1 MFLLVNYTMQGH
13 ANLMAELYKLF
24 LLGEEAHHFLI
35 ILDGTET
42 TGVVGNAGIDTAQF
56 EREDGLVEV
65 ILEVVLEGGDKNL
78 LGTPCVAD
86 TEGVEHE
93 GDGEGTEC
101 LVVDGDELDEM
112 IRDGEDSELYRE
124 TWNRLDQLCNAFD
137 ATFVYVI
144 QPDLTDYG
152 HITFLFS
159 TVRWESEYTPYELGY
174 VRTTTNEEYK
184 LKYRNLYEG
193 VSDRELLL
201 LNDAGYKRSSHHITA
216 MVPVKN
222 TDQRTKAIICV
233 QRQLD
238 DIRNIQMGY
247 VSRVIETLLM
257 LAAFEIT
264 GVGLYLSEQLIKPVT
279 KITEEASRFARE
291 NETAEKKLTDS
302 IRGQDEI
309 GVLAQSI
316 DRMEEQITDYMQHL
330 TTVERISTELNV
342 AKQIQADMLPSV
354 FPAFPDHD
362 DFDIFATMTPAKEVG
377 GDFYDF
383 FLVDDDHLAM
393 VMADVSGKGVPA
405 ALFMVIT
412 KTLIKNRAQMGD
424 SPAEILFHV
433 NNQLCDGNETE
444 MFVTVWMAILE
455 LSTGKGVAVNAGHE
469 HPVICRRGGRHE
481 LVIYRHSMVVAAME
495 DMVFREHSFEL
506 HPGDRLFVYTD
517 GVPEATNTRNELFG
531 TERMLEALNRDPEA
545 SPEAQLKEV
554 RESLDAFVGDAPQF
568 DDITML
574 GMCYY
579 GPQGQ
584 AKTETAQL

>member
-1 MFLLVNYTMQGH
+1 MRLVNKISKSI
-13 ANLMAELYKLF
+13 AFRSILMVVGL
-24 LLGEEAHHFLI
+24 LI
-35 ILDGTET
+35 IYTTISGVIGYRATSDSLYDQYTEDAFQ
-42 TGVVGNAGIDTAQF
+42 VANAAAF
-56 EREDGLVEV
+56 
-65 ILEVVLEGGDKNL
+65 
-78 LGTPCVAD
+78 
-86 TEGVEHE
+86 
-93 GDGEGTEC
+93 
-101 LVVDGDELDEM
+101 VVDGDELDEM
-112 IRDGEDSELYRE
+112 VRGGEDSELYRE

-174 VRTTTNEEYK
+174 VRTTTNDEYK

-291 NETAEKKLTDS
+291 NETAKKKLTDS

-330 TTVERISTELNV
+330 TTVTAEKERISTELNV

-545 SPEAQLKEV
+545 SPEAQLKAV

-584 AKTETAQL
+584 AKTENAQL

>member
-1 MFLLVNYTMQGH
+1 MRLVNKISKSI
-13 ANLMAELYKLF
+13 AFRSILMVVGL
-24 LLGEEAHHFLI
+24 LI
-35 ILDGTET
+35 IYTTISGVIGYRATSDSLYDQYTEDAFQ
-42 TGVVGNAGIDTAQF
+42 VANAAAF
-56 EREDGLVEV
+56 
-65 ILEVVLEGGDKNL
+65 
-78 LGTPCVAD
+78 
-86 TEGVEHE
+86 
-93 GDGEGTEC
+93 
-101 LVVDGDELDEM
+101 VVDGDELDEM
-112 IRDGEDSELYRE
+112 VRGGEDSELYRE

-174 VRTTTNEEYK
+174 VRTTTNDEYK

-330 TTVERISTELNV
+330 TTVTAEKERISTELNV

-584 AKTETAQL
+584 AKTENAQL

>member
-1 MFLLVNYTMQGH
+1 MRLVNKISKSI
-13 ANLMAELYKLF
+13 AFRSILMVVGL
-24 LLGEEAHHFLI
+24 LI
-35 ILDGTET
+35 IYTTISGVIGYRATSDSLYDQYTEDAFQ
-42 TGVVGNAGIDTAQF
+42 VANAAAF
-56 EREDGLVEV
+56 
-65 ILEVVLEGGDKNL
+65 
-78 LGTPCVAD
+78 
-86 TEGVEHE
+86 
-93 GDGEGTEC
+93 
-101 LVVDGDELDEM
+101 VVDGDELDEM

-201 LNDAGYKRSSHHITA
+201 LNDAGYKRSTHHITA

-233 QRQLD
+233 QRQMD

-264 GVGLYLSEQLIKPVT
+264 GVGLYMSEQLIKPVT

-330 TTVERISTELNV
+330 TTVTAEKERISTELNV

-584 AKTETAQL
+584 AKTENAQL

>member
-1 MFLLVNYTMQGH
+1 MRLVNKISKSI
-13 ANLMAELYKLF
+13 AFRSILMVVGL
-24 LLGEEAHHFLI
+24 LI
-35 ILDGTET
+35 IYTTISGVIGYRATSDSLYDQYTEDAFQ
-42 TGVVGNAGIDTAQF
+42 VANAAAF
-56 EREDGLVEV
+56 
-65 ILEVVLEGGDKNL
+65 
-78 LGTPCVAD
+78 
-86 TEGVEHE
+86 
-93 GDGEGTEC
+93 
-101 LVVDGDELDEM
+101 VVDGDELDEM
-112 IRDGEDSELYRE
+112 VRGGEDSELYRE

-174 VRTTTNEEYK
+174 VRTTTNDEYK

-330 TTVERISTELNV
+330 TTVTAEKERISTELNV

-495 DMVFREHSFEL
+495 DMAFREHSFEL

-545 SPEAQLKEV
+545 SPEAQLKAV

>member
-1 MFLLVNYTMQGH
+1 MMLVNKISKSI
-13 ANLMAELYKLF
+13 AFRSILMVVGL
-24 LLGEEAHHFLI
+24 LI
-35 ILDGTET
+35 IYTTISGVIGYRATSDSLYDQYTEDAFQ
-42 TGVVGNAGIDTAQF
+42 VANAAAF
-56 EREDGLVEV
+56 
-65 ILEVVLEGGDKNL
+65 
-78 LGTPCVAD
+78 
-86 TEGVEHE
+86 
-93 GDGEGTEC
+93 
-101 LVVDGDELDEM
+101 VVDGDELDEM

-174 VRTTTNEEYK
+174 VRTTTNDEYK

-201 LNDAGYKRSSHHITA
+201 LNDASYKRSSHHITA

-233 QRQLD
+233 QRQMD

-330 TTVERISTELNV
+330 TTVTAEKERISTELNV

-545 SPEAQLKEV
+545 SPEAQLKAV

-584 AKTETAQL
+584 AKTENAQL

>member
-1 MFLLVNYTMQGH
+1 MRLVNKISKSI
-13 ANLMAELYKLF
+13 AFRSILMVVGL
-24 LLGEEAHHFLI
+24 LI
-35 ILDGTET
+35 IYTTISGVIGYRAPSDSLYDQYTEDAFQ
-42 TGVVGNAGIDTAQF
+42 VANAAAF
-56 EREDGLVEV
+56 
-65 ILEVVLEGGDKNL
+65 
-78 LGTPCVAD
+78 
-86 TEGVEHE
+86 
-93 GDGEGTEC
+93 
-101 LVVDGDELDEM
+101 VVDGDELDEM

-201 LNDAGYKRSSHHITA
+201 LNDAGYKRSTHHITA

-233 QRQLD
+233 QRQMD

-264 GVGLYLSEQLIKPVT
+264 GVGLYMSEQLIKPVT

-330 TTVERISTELNV
+330 TTVTAEKERISTELNV

-545 SPEAQLKEV
+545 SPEAQLKAV

>member
-1 MFLLVNYTMQGH
+1 MMLVNKISKSI
-13 ANLMAELYKLF
+13 AFRSILMVVGL
-24 LLGEEAHHFLI
+24 LI
-35 ILDGTET
+35 IYTTISGVIGYRATSDSLYDQYTEDAFQ
-42 TGVVGNAGIDTAQF
+42 VANAAAF
-56 EREDGLVEV
+56 
-65 ILEVVLEGGDKNL
+65 
-78 LGTPCVAD
+78 
-86 TEGVEHE
+86 
-93 GDGEGTEC
+93 
-101 LVVDGDELDEM
+101 VVDGDELDEM

-174 VRTTTNEEYK
+174 VRTTTNDEYK

-201 LNDAGYKRSSHHITA
+201 LNDASYKRSSHHITA

-233 QRQLD
+233 QRQMD

-264 GVGLYLSEQLIKPVT
+264 GVGLYMSEQLIKPVT

-330 TTVERISTELNV
+330 TTVTAEKERISTELNV

-584 AKTETAQL
+584 AKTENAQL

>member
-1 MFLLVNYTMQGH
+1 MMLVNKISKSI
-13 ANLMAELYKLF
+13 AFRSILMVVGL
-24 LLGEEAHHFLI
+24 LI
-35 ILDGTET
+35 IYTTISGVIGYRATSDSLYDQYTEDAFQ
-42 TGVVGNAGIDTAQF
+42 VANAAAF
-56 EREDGLVEV
+56 
-65 ILEVVLEGGDKNL
+65 
-78 LGTPCVAD
+78 
-86 TEGVEHE
+86 
-93 GDGEGTEC
+93 
-101 LVVDGDELDEM
+101 VVDGDELDEM

-174 VRTTTNEEYK
+174 VRTTTNDEYK

-201 LNDAGYKRSSHHITA
+201 LNDASYKRSSHHITA

-233 QRQLD
+233 QRQMD

-330 TTVERISTELNV
+330 TTVTAEKERISTELNV

-424 SPAEILFHV
+424 SPAEILYHV

-545 SPEAQLKEV
+545 SPEAQLKAV

-584 AKTETAQL
+584 AKTENAQL

>member
-1 MFLLVNYTMQGH
+1 MRLVNKISKSI
-13 ANLMAELYKLF
+13 AFRSILMVVGL
-24 LLGEEAHHFLI
+24 LI
-35 ILDGTET
+35 IYTTISGVIGYRATSDSLYDQYTEDAFQ
-42 TGVVGNAGIDTAQF
+42 VANAAAF
-56 EREDGLVEV
+56 
-65 ILEVVLEGGDKNL
+65 
-78 LGTPCVAD
+78 
-86 TEGVEHE
+86 
-93 GDGEGTEC
+93 
-101 LVVDGDELDEM
+101 VVDGDELDEM

-159 TVRWESEYTPYELGY
+159 TLRWESEYTPYELGY
-174 VRTTTNEEYK
+174 VRTTTNDEYK

-264 GVGLYLSEQLIKPVT
+264 GVGLYMSEQLIKPVT

-330 TTVERISTELNV
+330 TTVTAEKERISTELNV

-424 SPAEILFHV
+424 SPAEILYHV

>member
-1 MFLLVNYTMQGH
+1 MRLINKISKSIAFRSILIVVTLLIVYSAVSGILGYRVTSQSLYDQYTEDAFQV
-13 ANLMAELYKLF
+13 ANAAAF
-24 LLGEEAHHFLI
+24 FI
-35 ILDGTET
+35 
-42 TGVVGNAGIDTAQF
+42 
-56 EREDGLVEV
+56 
-65 ILEVVLEGGDKNL
+65 
-78 LGTPCVAD
+78 
-86 TEGVEHE
+86 
-93 GDGEGTEC
+93 
-101 LVVDGDELDEM
+101 DGDSLDEM
-112 IRDGEDSELYRE
+112 LEAGEDSELYRE
-124 TWNRLDQLCNAFD
+124 TWLRLDQLCNAFD

-144 QPDLTDYG
+144 RPELPDYDK
-152 HITFLFS
+152 ITFLFS

-174 VRTTTNEEYK
+174 VRTTTNDEYK

-193 VSDRELLL
+193 SSNQELLL
-201 LNDAGYKRSSHHITA
+201 LNGANYKRSSHHITA
-216 MVPVKN
+216 MVPVKD

-233 QRQLD
+233 QRPMD
-238 DIRNIQMGY
+238 EIRHIQMSY
-247 VSRVIETLLM
+247 VSHILRRLLM
-257 LAAFEIT
+257 LAALEIT

-330 TTVERISTELNV
+330 TTVTAEKERISTELNV

-531 TERMLEALNRDPEA
+531 TERMLEALNRDPVA
-545 SPEAQLKEV
+545 SPEAQLKAV

-584 AKTETAQL
+584 AKTENAQL

>member
-1 MFLLVNYTMQGH
+1 
-13 ANLMAELYKLF
+13 
-24 LLGEEAHHFLI
+24 
-35 ILDGTET
+35 
-42 TGVVGNAGIDTAQF
+42 
-56 EREDGLVEV
+56 
-65 ILEVVLEGGDKNL
+65 
-78 LGTPCVAD
+78 
-86 TEGVEHE
+86 
-93 GDGEGTEC
+93 
-101 LVVDGDELDEM
+101 
-112 IRDGEDSELYRE
+112 
-124 TWNRLDQLCNAFD
+124 
-137 ATFVYVI
+137 
-144 QPDLTDYG
+144 
-152 HITFLFS
+152 
-159 TVRWESEYTPYELGY
+159 
-174 VRTTTNEEYK
+174 
-184 LKYRNLYEG
+184 
-193 VSDRELLL
+193 
-201 LNDAGYKRSSHHITA
+201 
-216 MVPVKN
+216 
-222 TDQRTKAIICV
+222 
-233 QRQLD
+233 
-238 DIRNIQMGY
+238 MGY

-330 TTVERISTELNV
+330 TTVTAEKERISTELNV

-584 AKTETAQL
+584 AKTENAQL

>member
-1 MFLLVNYTMQGH
+1 MRLVNKISKSI
-13 ANLMAELYKLF
+13 AFRSILMVVGL
-24 LLGEEAHHFLI
+24 LI
-35 ILDGTET
+35 IYTTISGVIGYRATSDSLYDQYTEDAFQ
-42 TGVVGNAGIDTAQF
+42 VANAAAF
-56 EREDGLVEV
+56 
-65 ILEVVLEGGDKNL
+65 
-78 LGTPCVAD
+78 
-86 TEGVEHE
+86 
-93 GDGEGTEC
+93 
-101 LVVDGDELDEM
+101 VVDGDELDEM
-112 IRDGEDSELYRE
+112 VRGGEDSELYRE

-174 VRTTTNEEYK
+174 VRTTTNDEYK

-264 GVGLYLSEQLIKPVT
+264 GVGLYMSEQLIKPVT

-330 TTVERISTELNV
+330 TTVTAEKERISTELNV

-545 SPEAQLKEV
+545 SPEAQLKAV

>member
-1 MFLLVNYTMQGH
+1 MMLVNKISKSI
-13 ANLMAELYKLF
+13 AFRSILMVVGL
-24 LLGEEAHHFLI
+24 LI
-35 ILDGTET
+35 IYTTISGVIGYRATSDSLYDQYTEDAFQ
-42 TGVVGNAGIDTAQF
+42 VANAAAF
-56 EREDGLVEV
+56 
-65 ILEVVLEGGDKNL
+65 
-78 LGTPCVAD
+78 
-86 TEGVEHE
+86 
-93 GDGEGTEC
+93 
-101 LVVDGDELDEM
+101 VVDGDELDEM

-174 VRTTTNEEYK
+174 VRTTTNDEYK

-201 LNDAGYKRSSHHITA
+201 LNDAGYKRSTHHITA

-233 QRQLD
+233 QRQMD

-330 TTVERISTELNV
+330 TTVTAEKERISTELNV

-545 SPEAQLKEV
+545 SPEAQLKAV

-584 AKTETAQL
+584 AKTENAQL

>member
-1 MFLLVNYTMQGH
+1 MRLVNKISKSI
-13 ANLMAELYKLF
+13 AFRSILMVVGL
-24 LLGEEAHHFLI
+24 LI
-35 ILDGTET
+35 IYTTISGVIGYRATSDSLYDQYTEDAFQ
-42 TGVVGNAGIDTAQF
+42 VANAAAF
-56 EREDGLVEV
+56 
-65 ILEVVLEGGDKNL
+65 
-78 LGTPCVAD
+78 
-86 TEGVEHE
+86 
-93 GDGEGTEC
+93 
-101 LVVDGDELDEM
+101 VVDGDELDEM
-112 IRDGEDSELYRE
+112 VRGGEDSELYRE

-174 VRTTTNEEYK
+174 VRTTTNDEYK

-264 GVGLYLSEQLIKPVT
+264 GVGLYMSEQLIKPVT

-330 TTVERISTELNV
+330 TTVTAEKERISTELNV

>member
-1 MFLLVNYTMQGH
+1 MRLVNKISKSI
-13 ANLMAELYKLF
+13 AFRSILMVVGL
-24 LLGEEAHHFLI
+24 LI
-35 ILDGTET
+35 IYTTISGVIGYRATSDSLYDQYTEDAFQ
-42 TGVVGNAGIDTAQF
+42 VANAAAF
-56 EREDGLVEV
+56 
-65 ILEVVLEGGDKNL
+65 
-78 LGTPCVAD
+78 
-86 TEGVEHE
+86 
-93 GDGEGTEC
+93 
-101 LVVDGDELDEM
+101 VVDGDELDEM
-112 IRDGEDSELYRE
+112 VRGGEDSELYRE

-174 VRTTTNEEYK
+174 VRTTTNDEYK

-201 LNDAGYKRSSHHITA
+201 LNDAGYKRSTHHITA

-233 QRQLD
+233 QRQMD

-330 TTVERISTELNV
+330 TTVTAEKERISTELNV

-424 SPAEILFHV
+424 SPAEILYHV

-545 SPEAQLKEV
+545 SPEAQLKAV

-584 AKTETAQL
+584 AKTENAQL

>member
-1 MFLLVNYTMQGH
+1 MMLVNKISKSI
-13 ANLMAELYKLF
+13 AFRSILMVVGL
-24 LLGEEAHHFLI
+24 LI
-35 ILDGTET
+35 IYTTISGVIGYRATSDSLYDQYTEDAFQ
-42 TGVVGNAGIDTAQF
+42 VANAAAF
-56 EREDGLVEV
+56 
-65 ILEVVLEGGDKNL
+65 
-78 LGTPCVAD
+78 
-86 TEGVEHE
+86 
-93 GDGEGTEC
+93 
-101 LVVDGDELDEM
+101 VVDGDELDEM
-112 IRDGEDSELYRE
+112 VRGGEDSELYRE

-159 TVRWESEYTPYELGY
+159 TVRWESEYTPDELGY
-174 VRTTTNEEYK
+174 VRTTTNEEYT
-184 LKYRNLYEG
+184 
-193 VSDRELLL
+193 DRELLL

-330 TTVERISTELNV
+330 TTVTAEKERISTELNV

-584 AKTETAQL
+584 AKTENAQL

>member
-1 MFLLVNYTMQGH
+1 MRLVNKISKSI
-13 ANLMAELYKLF
+13 AFRSILMVVGL
-24 LLGEEAHHFLI
+24 LI
-35 ILDGTET
+35 IYTTISGVIGYRATSDSLYDQYTEDAFQ
-42 TGVVGNAGIDTAQF
+42 VANAAAF
-56 EREDGLVEV
+56 
-65 ILEVVLEGGDKNL
+65 
-78 LGTPCVAD
+78 
-86 TEGVEHE
+86 
-93 GDGEGTEC
+93 
-101 LVVDGDELDEM
+101 VVDGDELDEM

-201 LNDAGYKRSSHHITA
+201 LNDAGYKRSTHHITA

-233 QRQLD
+233 QRQMD

-291 NETAEKKLTDS
+291 NETAKKKLTDS

-330 TTVERISTELNV
+330 TTVTAEKERISTELNV

>member
-1 MFLLVNYTMQGH
+1 
-13 ANLMAELYKLF
+13 
-24 LLGEEAHHFLI
+24 
-35 ILDGTET
+35 
-42 TGVVGNAGIDTAQF
+42 
-56 EREDGLVEV
+56 
-65 ILEVVLEGGDKNL
+65 
-78 LGTPCVAD
+78 
-86 TEGVEHE
+86 
-93 GDGEGTEC
+93 
-101 LVVDGDELDEM
+101 
-112 IRDGEDSELYRE
+112 
-124 TWNRLDQLCNAFD
+124 
-137 ATFVYVI
+137 VI

-201 LNDAGYKRSSHHITA
+201 LNDAGYKRSTHHITA

-233 QRQLD
+233 QRQMD

-291 NETAEKKLTDS
+291 NETAKKKLTDS

-330 TTVERISTELNV
+330 TTVTAEKERISTELNV

-444 MFVTVWMAILE
+444 MFVTVWMAIL
-455 LSTGKGVAVNAGHE
+455 
-469 HPVICRRGGRHE
+469 
-481 LVIYRHSMVVAAME
+481 
-495 DMVFREHSFEL
+495 
-506 HPGDRLFVYTD
+506 
-517 GVPEATNTRNELFG
+517 
-531 TERMLEALNRDPEA
+531 
-545 SPEAQLKEV
+545 
-554 RESLDAFVGDAPQF
+554 
-568 DDITML
+568 
-574 GMCYY
+574 
-579 GPQGQ
+579 
-584 AKTETAQL
+584 

>member
-1 MFLLVNYTMQGH
+1 MRLVNNISKSI
-13 ANLMAELYKLF
+13 AFRVILMVVGL
-24 LLGEEAHHFLI
+24 LI
-35 ILDGTET
+35 IYTTISGVIGYRATSDSLYDQYTEDAFQ
-42 TGVVGNAGIDTAQF
+42 VANAAAF
-56 EREDGLVEV
+56 
-65 ILEVVLEGGDKNL
+65 
-78 LGTPCVAD
+78 
-86 TEGVEHE
+86 
-93 GDGEGTEC
+93 
-101 LVVDGDELDEM
+101 VVDGDELDEM
-112 IRDGEDSELYRE
+112 IWDGEDSELYRE

-174 VRTTTNEEYK
+174 VRTTTNDEYK

-201 LNDAGYKRSSHHITA
+201 LNDASYKRSSHHITA

-233 QRQLD
+233 QRQMD

-330 TTVERISTELNV
+330 TTVTAEKERISTELNV

-412 KTLIKNRAQMGD
+412 KALIKNRAQMGD

-545 SPEAQLKEV
+545 SPEAQLKAV